1 LTFCTTDHQN
11 SQFAINYAF
20 NLEWISDRI
29 ENAATK
35 KCVEI
40 LCEVPLR

>member
-20 NLEWISDRI
+20 NLEWIFDGM
-29 ENAATK
+29 EMAAAK
-35 KCVEI
+35 RCVEM
-40 LCEVPLR
+40 LCSLHFP